1 MSPED
6 RQAVTSAGGRARVE
20 ALTPDERAELG
31 RAGAAAVNSAAGL
44 ARRIVKAWP
53 ELTRAERA
61 EVRAI
66 LAPLAERP
74 RTRPIG
80 AP

>member
-6 RQAVTSAGGRARVE
+6 RQAVTSAGGRARVA
-20 ALTPDERAELG
+20 ALTPEQRAELG
-31 RAGAAAVNSAAGL
+31 RAGAARTNSAAGL

-53 ELTRAERA
+53 SLNRAERA

-66 LAPLAERP
+66 LAPVLP
-74 RTRPIG
+74 RST
-80 AP
+80 